1 MNRQRE
7 PSFTTAGARATRR
20 AIAECEIAA
29 MCRGDL
35 TREREPDAGA
45 ARLGGIEWNEQVGR
59 IREPGS
65 LVTHPDN
72 QLSVMLLPPDLNR
85 AASFE
90 RRIDSVPHQVDQQ
103 LVELPSIGVDGHVG
117 PAADCDGTSRLER
130 NYAPHPVRHHHR
142 FEPGW
147 R

>member
-72 QLSVMLLPPDLNR
+72 HLSVMLLPPDLHQ
-85 AASFE
+85 AAAFE
-90 RRIDSVPHQVDQQ
+90 RRIASLPPQ
-103 LVELPSIGVDGHVG
+103 LYQHM
-117 PAADCDGTSRLER
+117 
-130 NYAPHPVRHHHR
+130 
-142 FEPGW
+142 
-147 R
+147 